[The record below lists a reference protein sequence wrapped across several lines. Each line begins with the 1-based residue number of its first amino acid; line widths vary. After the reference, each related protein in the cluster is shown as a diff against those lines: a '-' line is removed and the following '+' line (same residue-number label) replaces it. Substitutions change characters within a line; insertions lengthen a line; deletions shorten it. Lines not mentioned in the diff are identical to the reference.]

1 MTSPIATLLA
11 FGVPGW
17 PEVAVIAL
25 LVLLFFG
32 GKKIPELTKSLIQ
45 SAREIRKAVHQ
56 ADVGDSAPGAS
67 EENVKPAEDKA

>member
-1 MTSPIATLLA
+1 MTSTTATLLA

-45 SAREIRKAVHQ
+45 SVREIRKAVHQ
-56 ADVGDSAPGAS
+56 PEDGDSVTAGRV
-67 EENVKPAEDKA
+67 ENNKLTEDKA